1 MDMDEVGGVGDGE
14 IVPAGP
20 AIPPGP
26 LRAEQAI
33 EPDGAESADRSG
45 LAVHPEDESVWDSP
59 REPPALDPD
68 PVRLERVS
76 RRREP
81 VDDPEPAE
89 KGQRQD
95 EHARVPGGG
104 DHRDRE
110 QDSPA
115 NSQPAT

>member
-45 LAVHPEDESVWDSP
+45 LAVHPEDESGWDSP

-68 PVRLERVS
+68 PVRLEPVPC
-76 RRREP
+76 RREP
-81 VDDPEPAE
+81 LDDPEPAE
-89 KGQRQD
+89 QGQRQD
-95 EHARVPGGG
+95 EEARSPRGG
-104 DHRDRE
+104 DPPDPGHE
-110 QDSPA
+110 G
-115 NSQPAT
+115 